1 MLNLLEGGEM
11 ASDELFSHASAQ
23 GISERTLKI
32 AKQNLGV
39 TAIRRGG
46 RWYSH
51 LPETAQEGKGVKHS

>member
-1 MLNLLEGGEM
+1 MP
-11 ASDELFSHASAQ
+11 SDELLTRASTL

-39 TAIRRGG
+39 TATRRGD

-51 LPETAQEGKGVKHS
+51 LPEEGQEGKEVR